1 MSKQYHFVVQ
11 FDTETNEFSLDIDTL
26 NANFNSGVIFDTE
39 TQEWVAD
46 PEADNLETGYFASE
60 DILAGWLEQAN
71 SAIQEEEETN

>member
-39 TQEWVAD
+39 TQEWV
-46 PEADNLETGYFASE
+46 EGTESDNLDEGYFSVE
-60 DILAGWLEQAN
+60 DNLAGWLRVAN
-71 SAIQEEEETN
+71 YKMRKDSK